1 MMVQN
6 GYGFVHYPLSP
17 EGIESALA
25 AVNSLHQITINQI
38 TFDCSVSNQLK
49 QILARNSMDN
59 NNSNGNN
66 RNRNNNNRRMNNNNM
81 NNQQQ
86 QENQRFQYVPP
97 PIRGNNPRNNN
108 NNMNSNNNNAGQF
121 ATPSYTP
128 YAQPFPHQGYPQQQQ
143 QMRSHQ
149 QRSSYGVMQAPM
161 GTPPMNYNSP
171 REFHPQHHLG
181 AASAED
187 FRGGNH
193 ATLTNT
199 TLNRFENENNEFAYH
214 RNSADSYLLSQQP
227 QGGFERDENESRP
240 SPLDRQRLL
249 LQQQQN
255 SFSTSGSSPRAELD
269 YYTVTRPQGGGVE
282 SLSTYDSY
290 PSPHSRPKTTT
301 TEEFGE
307 FGSESYRDSPH
318 SVKARNNTEEFG
330 EFGEFGE
337 SYPPAHAQT
346 RNNTEEFGEFEQ
358 SSDAQ
363 NLF

>member
-49 QILARNSMDN
+49 QILARNSMEN
-59 NNSNGNN
+59 NNN
-66 RNRNNNNRRMNNNNM
+66 RNRNNNNRRMNNNN
-81 NNQQQ
+81 QQ

-108 NNMNSNNNNAGQF
+108 NMNSNNNNAGQF

-128 YAQPFPHQGYPQQQQ
+128 YAVGQQPFPHQGYPQQQQ
-143 QMRSHQ
+143 QMRSYPQ
-149 QRSSYGVMQAPM
+149 TTGRERSSYGMQAP
-161 GTPPMNYNSP
+161 PANYNSP
-171 REFHPQHHLG
+171 REFHQHQHHLG
-181 AASAED
+181 ATSVED
-187 FRGGNH
+187 FRGGNN

-199 TLNRFENENNEFAYH
+199 TLNRFENENEFAYH
-214 RNSADSYLLSQQP
+214 RNNPDAYLLSQQ
-227 QGGFERDENESRP
+227 QGGFERDEHEARP

-269 YYTVTRPQGGGVE
+269 YYTVTRPGGGVE

-301 TEEFGE
+301 EEFGE
-307 FGSESYRDSPH
+307 FGESSYRDSPH
-318 SVKARNNTEEFG
+318 SMKARNNTEEFG
-330 EFGEFGE
+330 EFGE
-337 SYPPAHAQT
+337 SYAPPAHSQA
-346 RNNTEEFGEFEQ
+346 RNNAEEFGDFGGEFDQ
-358 SSDAQ
+358 SPDTQ